1 MKGLH
6 PVPSS
11 RDTCPHG
18 SEVDSGYRGGD
29 TEFLCIVQEGEFGT
43 GGNNGAETRGGEK
56 LVREWRMGLLVVY
69 SG

>member
-1 MKGLH
+1 
-6 PVPSS
+6 
-11 RDTCPHG
+11 
-18 SEVDSGYRGGD
+18 VDSGYRGGD